1 MRVSNKLKIIILLL
15 GILII
20 GVFGYF
26 FFGKNEINPNA
37 ELLVVSSYSNYA
49 WGFQFYGTAIF
60 DDGSILTW
68 NNEKDSKSK
77 VKYNLETNEGL
88 KEYILNEGKLK
99 SIKVSNNKLEKM
111 KENIEKLEDK
121 IEIEMP
127 GADQGTTSI
136 YVINP
141 DNDKITLKYTGDWN
155 GENQTV
161 ESKEILK
168 IVERFF

>member
-1 MRVSNKLKIIILLL
+1 MSISKKLKILIVL

-26 FFGKNEINPNA
+26 FFGKNKINPNA
-37 ELLVVSSYSNYA
+37 ELLIINSYSNYA
-49 WGFQFYGTAIF
+49 WGFQFHGTAIF

-68 NNEKDSKSK
+68 NNVKESNSKIE
-77 VKYNLETNEGL
+77 YDIGTTEGL
-88 KEYILNEGKLK
+88 KQYILNEGKLK
-99 SIKVSNNKLEKM
+99 IRKVSNNKLEKI

-136 YVINP
+136 YVINA
-141 DNDKITLKYTGDWN
+141 NNEKITLKYMGDWN

-161 ESKEILK
+161 ESKEILE
-168 IVERFF
+168 IVEKYF

>member
-1 MRVSNKLKIIILLL
+1 
-15 GILII
+15 
-20 GVFGYF
+20 
-26 FFGKNEINPNA
+26 
-37 ELLVVSSYSNYA
+37 
-49 WGFQFYGTAIF
+49 
-60 DDGSILTW
+60 
-68 NNEKDSKSK
+68 
-77 VKYNLETNEGL
+77 
-88 KEYILNEGKLK
+88 
-99 SIKVSNNKLEKM
+99 M